1 MRLVSTLTKASL
13 SAAVLMAISS
23 QASAAVDAKLLDML
37 RANGSINA
45 AQYAELK
52 TELEGEKQAQQVA
65 AAEQSKKM
73 SAFDQKVAWAA
84 KTQIKGDIRL
94 RHESVDAS
102 TDTPRNITGDQ
113 DRQRIRARL
122 GVYSEI
128 NPQVDGGIRVAT
140 GSSADAR
147 STNQSL
153 DGQFN
158 KKSIWLDQ
166 AYLDYHPTAVPNLHV
181 IGGKIAQPW
190 VSMGD
195 VIWDGDI
202 NPEGLAVTYKMPLG
216 GKTELFGSTGY
227 YVLTDNVDGDGY
239 QFQHDLRMYTGQAGV
254 RFAPADTVKVTLGGS
269 LYAFDNDNDTT
280 GLAING
286 NAPGSNEFQLY
297 EGFGQLDLTGLP
309 LPLSFYGQY
318 VVNGDAQST
327 ATSDK
332 EDTAY
337 LFGVKTKF
345 YGIGL
350 DYNYRDVERN
360 AVVGAFTD
368 SDFGNGFTGGKGHK
382 VKVSYDIDKNFAVA
396 ASYLKAKDSY
406 IASSV
411 TNNSRQDV
419 DTLQL
424 DVEAK
429 F

>member
-1 MRLVSTLTKASL
+1 MRLVKTTT
-13 SAAVLMAISS
+13 AAGICAGLLLATSVPAN
-23 QASAAVDAKLLDML
+23 AAVDAKLLEML
-37 RANGSINA
+37 RANGSITA
-45 AQYAELK
+45 AQHDELQAELVK
-52 TELEGEKQAQQVA
+52 DNQVA
-65 AAEQSKKM
+65 AQKKKEDL
-73 SAFDQKVAWAA
+73 SAFEQKVAWAA
-84 KTQIKGDIRL
+84 KTQVKGDIRL

-102 TDTPRNITGDQ
+102 TNVPSNISGDQ
-113 DRQRIRARL
+113 DRQRVRARL

-128 NPQVDGGIRVAT
+128 NPQVDAGIRLAT
-140 GSSADAR
+140 GSGTSGDGR

-153 DGQFN
+153 AGMSQ
-158 KKSIWLDQ
+158 KSFWLDQ

-181 IGGKIAQPW
+181 IGGKMAQPW

-202 NPEGLAVTYKMPLG
+202 NPEGLALTYKLPLA

-227 YVLTDNVDGDGY
+227 YILTDNVDGEGY
-239 QFQHDLRMYTGQAGV
+239 QFEHDLRMYTGQAGV
-254 RFAPADTVKVTLGGS
+254 RFAPADSVKVTLGGS
-269 LYAFDNDNDTT
+269 IYAFDKDKDTT
-280 GLAING
+280 TLAING

-297 EGFGQLDLTGLP
+297 EGFGQVDLTGLP

-318 VVNGDAQST
+318 VVNGDAQRT
-327 ATSDK
+327 ATVGK

-360 AVVGAFTD
+360 SVVGAFTD
-368 SDFGNGFTGGKGHK
+368 SDFGNGYTGGKGHK
-382 VKVSYDIDKNFAVA
+382 IKVGYDIDKNFSVGA
-396 ASYLKAKDSY
+396 AYLMAKDSY
-406 IASSV
+406 VASGD
-411 TNNSRQDV
+411 NKQDV

>member
-102 TDTPRNITGDQ
+102 TNTPSNISGDQ
-113 DRQRIRARL
+113 DRQRVRARL

-128 NPQVDGGIRVAT
+128 NPQVDAGIRVAT
-140 GSSADAR
+140 GSSSDAR

-202 NPEGLAVTYKMPLG
+202 NPEGLAVTYKMPLA

-227 YVLTDNVDGDGY
+227 YVLTDNVDGEGY
-239 QFQHDLRMYTGQAGV
+239 QFQHDLRMYTGQAGI

-269 LYAFDNDNDTT
+269 LYAFDNDTDST

-297 EGFGQLDLTGLP
+297 EGFGQIDLTGLAI
-309 LPLSFYGQY
+309 PLSFYGQY
-318 VVNGDAQST
+318 VVNGDAQRT
-327 ATSDK
+327 ATVGK

-337 LFGVKTKF
+337 LFGAKTKF

-360 AVVGAFTD
+360 SVVGAFTD

-396 ASYLKAKDSY
+396 ASYLMAKDAY
-406 IASSV
+406 VA
-411 TNNSRQDV
+411 TGDNKQDV